1 MITEHNSRHTSAFRF
16 NFTFSWLTEF
26 LYLNESDP
34 TFIFSVNNID
44 VANFTPNA
52 TFENSMG
59 MVPYRLDEKEVDDS
73 VRTLLGL
80 ILTNNVESRAVYS
93 VPFTA
98 VWHSLPYDYEGGRAY
113 NDAGQISF
121 TIADLQLG
129 ITFSTSNPLTPND
142 ELQFQEQASINI
154 TITFPEVWW
163 FANAGPYAHAEGI
176 KDFRWLHCMHT
187 NLYST

>member
-1 MITEHNSRHTSAFRF
+1 MQIAEPFLDFNPANPGGPFDAGDNVPFEVITEHDSRYTSAFRF
-16 NFTFSWLTEF
+16 NFTFIWQTEF

-34 TFIFSVNNID
+34 TFAFSVNSID

-52 TFENSMG
+52 TFNNSMG

-80 ILTNNVESRAVYS
+80 ILTNNVKSRAVYM

-113 NDAGQISF
+113 SDDGQISF

-129 ITFSTSNPLTPND
+129 TTFSTSNPLTPDD
-142 ELQFQEQASINI
+142 EVQFQEQVSINV
-154 TITFPEVWW
+154 TITFPEV
-163 FANAGPYAHAEGI
+163 
-176 KDFRWLHCMHT
+176 
-187 NLYST
+187 